1 MGEGDREAFSDAS
14 TKAMARACAPDARR
28 ADGGVP
34 RPSPVS
40 DAKAAQREQ
49 RVTIEAATKRQTAGL
64 PVRLDAVRVE
74 FPGADGPL
82 VALRDLTL
90 EIPAGSLT
98 VIIGPNGCGKSTL
111 LRVVAGLL
119 TPAAGDVRIGDG
131 PDRTPRAGDG
141 RVGLVFQQPRLLP
154 WLSTLDNVALPLT
167 LDGAPP
173 VEARG
178 RATETLDRVGLAD
191 AAGLLPAYLSG
202 GMAQRAGLAR
212 ALITDP
218 PILLLDEPFSA
229 LDALTR
235 EAFDGELERLWLD
248 RPRTIVLVTH
258 SVGEAVRMADR
269 IVVMT
274 ARPGRVA
281 KVIPVELPRPRP
293 ATLASDPAAA
303 AVDAAVRS
311 TLAEVHPP
319 ELTPWIDR

>member
-1 MGEGDREAFSDAS
+1 M
-14 TKAMARACAPDARR
+14 
-28 ADGGVP
+28 
-34 RPSPVS
+34 
-40 DAKAAQREQ
+40 
-49 RVTIEAATKRQTAGL
+49 TIEGATKRQTAGL

-74 FPGADGPL
+74 FPDATGAL
-82 VALRDLTL
+82 VAVSDLTL
-90 EIPAGSLT
+90 DIPAGSFT
-98 VIIGPNGCGKSTL
+98 VVIGPNGSGKSTM
-111 LRVVAGLL
+111 LRVIAALL
-119 TPAAGDVRIGDG
+119 SPAAGQVRIGG
-131 PDRTPRAGDG
+131 GSEPRAGDG

-154 WLSTLDNVALPLT
+154 WLSTLDNIALPLT
-167 LDGAPP
+167 LQGVSAEDARSRAH
-173 VEARG
+173 EAL
-178 RATETLDRVGLAD
+178 ERVGLAD
-191 AAGLLPAYLSG
+191 AAGQLPAHLSG

-281 KVIPVELPRPRP
+281 QVIPVELPRPRP
-293 ATLASDPAAA
+293 AALAGDPAAA

-311 TLAEVHPP
+311 ALAEVHPP
-319 ELTPWIDR
+319 ELTPWLDR

>member
-1 MGEGDREAFSDAS
+1 M
-14 TKAMARACAPDARR
+14 
-28 ADGGVP
+28 
-34 RPSPVS
+34 
-40 DAKAAQREQ
+40 
-49 RVTIEAATKRQTAGL
+49 TIEGATKRQTAGL

-74 FPGADGPL
+74 FPDATGAL
-82 VALRDLTL
+82 VAVSDLTL
-90 EIPAGSLT
+90 DIPAGSFT
-98 VIIGPNGCGKSTL
+98 VVIGPNGSGKSTM
-111 LRVVAGLL
+111 LRVIAALL
-119 TPAAGDVRIGDG
+119 SPAAGQVRIGG
-131 PDRTPRAGDG
+131 GSEPRAGDG

-154 WLSTLDNVALPLT
+154 WLSTLDNIALPLT
-167 LDGAPP
+167 LQGVSAEDARSRAH
-173 VEARG
+173 EAL
-178 RATETLDRVGLAD
+178 ERVGLAD
-191 AAGLLPAYLSG
+191 AAGQLPAHLSG

-229 LDALTR
+229 LDSLTR

-281 KVIPVELPRPRP
+281 QVIPVELPRPRP
-293 ATLASDPAAA
+293 AALAGDPAAA

-311 TLAEVHPP
+311 ALAEVHPP
-319 ELTPWIDR
+319 ELTPWLDR

>member
-1 MGEGDREAFSDAS
+1 M
-14 TKAMARACAPDARR
+14 
-28 ADGGVP
+28 
-34 RPSPVS
+34 
-40 DAKAAQREQ
+40 
-49 RVTIEAATKRQTAGL
+49 TIEGATKRQTAGL

-74 FPGADGPL
+74 FPDATGAL
-82 VALRDLTL
+82 VAVSDLTL
-90 EIPAGSLT
+90 DIPAGSFT
-98 VIIGPNGCGKSTL
+98 VVIGPNGSGKSTM
-111 LRVVAGLL
+111 LRVIAALL
-119 TPAAGDVRIGDG
+119 SPAAGQVRIGG
-131 PDRTPRAGDG
+131 GSEPRAGDG

-154 WLSTLDNVALPLT
+154 WLSTLDNIALPLT
-167 LDGAPP
+167 LQGVSAEDARSRAH
-173 VEARG
+173 EAL
-178 RATETLDRVGLAD
+178 ERVGLAD
-191 AAGLLPAYLSG
+191 AAGQLPAHLSG

-229 LDALTR
+229 LDSLTR

-281 KVIPVELPRPRP
+281 QVIPVELPRPRP
-293 ATLASDPAAA
+293 AALAGDPAAA

-311 TLAEVHPP
+311 ALAEVHPP
-319 ELTPWIDR
+319 EITPWLDR

>member
-1 MGEGDREAFSDAS
+1 M
-14 TKAMARACAPDARR
+14 
-28 ADGGVP
+28 
-34 RPSPVS
+34 
-40 DAKAAQREQ
+40 
-49 RVTIEAATKRQTAGL
+49 TIEGATKRQTAGL

-74 FPGADGPL
+74 FPDATGAL
-82 VALRDLTL
+82 VAVSDLTL
-90 EIPAGSLT
+90 DIPAGSFT
-98 VIIGPNGCGKSTL
+98 VVIGPNGSGKSTM
-111 LRVVAGLL
+111 LRVIAALL
-119 TPAAGDVRIGDG
+119 SPAAGQLRIGG
-131 PDRTPRAGDG
+131 GSEPRAGDG

-154 WLSTLDNVALPLT
+154 WLSTLDNIALPLT
-167 LDGAPP
+167 LQGVSAEDARSRAH
-173 VEARG
+173 EAL
-178 RATETLDRVGLAD
+178 ERVGLAD
-191 AAGLLPAYLSG
+191 AAGQLPAHLSG

-281 KVIPVELPRPRP
+281 QVIPVELPRPRP
-293 ATLASDPAAA
+293 AALAGDPAAA

-311 TLAEVHPP
+311 ALAEVHPP
-319 ELTPWIDR
+319 ELTPWLDR

>member
-1 MGEGDREAFSDAS
+1 METD
-14 TKAMARACAPDARR
+14 
-28 ADGGVP
+28 P

-49 RVTIEAATKRQTAGL
+49 TVTIGAATKRQTAGL
-64 PVRLDAVRVE
+64 SVHLDGLSVQ
-74 FPGADGPL
+74 FSGADGPL
-82 VALRDLTL
+82 EALGDLTL

-98 VIIGPNGCGKSTL
+98 VVIGPNGCGKSTL
-111 LRVVAGLL
+111 LRVIAGLVE
-119 TPAAGDVRIGDG
+119 PAEGRVEIDESVGAEPV
-131 PDRTPRAGDG
+131 AGDG
-141 RVGLVFQQPRLLP
+141 RVGLAFQQPRLVP
-154 WLSTLDNVALPLT
+154 WLSILDNVALPVSFKLPSR
-167 LDGAPP
+167 APMVP
-173 VEARG
+173 KIPGGTRADYAKALAR
-178 RATETLDRVGLAD
+178 AALDRVGLAE
-191 AAGLLPAYLSG
+191 AAELRPSQLSG

-235 EAFDGELERLWLD
+235 EAFDGELQDLWMEQ
-248 RPRTIVLVTH
+248 PRTVVMVTH

-281 KVIPVELPRPRP
+281 QVIPVDLPRPRP

-303 AVDAAVRS
+303 AVDAAVRAV
-311 TLAEVHPP
+311 LAEVHPP
-319 ELTPWIDR
+319 ELTPWLDR